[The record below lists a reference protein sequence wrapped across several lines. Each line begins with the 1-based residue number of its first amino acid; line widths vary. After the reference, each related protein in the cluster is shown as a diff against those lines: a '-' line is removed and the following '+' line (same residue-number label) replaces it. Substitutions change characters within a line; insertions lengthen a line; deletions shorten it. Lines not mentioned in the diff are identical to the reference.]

1 MAAERAE
8 YLCVS
13 YDFGCTLISNFY
25 AVEATSLSIEF
36 RRRSIELLRRPT
48 VRRLTL
54 PPVALQ

>member
-8 YLCVS
+8 YLYVS

-36 RRRSIELLRRPT
+36 RRAPG
-48 VRRLTL
+48 LTL
-54 PPVALQ
+54 PPIALQ